1 MPKKKKSIKNVTAKK
16 VDDGTYLEVHIE
28 DSTGKVIEARSKVL
42 AGGRIKFSITHPV
55 LKKKFPYDGLIEG
68 SYLYLYPLIGVGVL
82 TNKPIPI
89 K

>member
-1 MPKKKKSIKNVTAKK
+1 MAKNKKIKKITAKK
-16 VDDGTYLEVHIE
+16 VDDDAYLQVLIE
-28 DSTGKVIEARSKVL
+28 DNSGKKIEAKSKIL
-42 AGGRIKFSITHPV
+42 AGGRIKFTIRHPV

-82 TNKPIPI
+82 TDKPIPI